1 MPDVPPWEAT
11 ILVVDD
17 TPAKLYILSSWLRR
31 AGYAV
36 VEASGGLEAL
46 QRIGELR
53 LDLVVL
59 DVRLP
64 DISGYEVCERIKS
77 DPATASIPVIQI
89 SGAAITA
96 ADRAI
101 GLHRG
106 ADGYLAEPIEPD
118 EFVATVKAALRYH
131 RARQRAERLAGRLRA
146 LTDLTL
152 AMNAAQTFDEL
163 LSTAVSGTSRILNR
177 HAGVVALAPDGRTR
191 RFTAGPPDGA
201 AALRTA
207 PPSALETLGRQ
218 ALGQQPGTELLTI
231 PHAYWSAVASDTP
244 ARRDITAVMSRTK
257 RDRPP
262 ILLGVE
268 PDPPLDEDEESMLR
282 QLGQAV
288 ALAVE
293 ALRAYAEE
301 HAIALT
307 LQRSLLPS
315 RVPQVPGLD
324 IAWRYQP
331 AVDNVEVG
339 GDFYEVLELD
349 GKVLFAVGDVQ
360 GHSLLAATVMAELR
374 HSLRAS
380 LIGKIELD
388 QSLALLNDVLR
399 RYHRRMTATV
409 CLMLLDPATGA
420 AQIANA
426 GHIPP
431 LLLDDDGQ
439 PAGGGGSDGAG
450 SDIGGGGVRTARYHD
465 RFGNLLLGVAD
476 EIYRIDHVTVPPGGA
491 VLMFTDG
498 LVEDRDKYLDD
509 SLEIARQAASRIG
522 DDVNEAADHLIAA
535 FGAREDDV
543 ALVIVRRHR

>member
-1 MPDVPPWEAT
+1 MSDTTPSAAT

-17 TPAKLYILSSWLRR
+17 TPTKLYILSSWLRR

-36 VEASGGLEAL
+36 VEATAGLEAL
-46 QRIGELR
+46 RRIAELHP
-53 LDLVVL
+53 DLVVL

-64 DISGYEVCERIKS
+64 DISGYEVCERIKN
-77 DPATASIPVIQI
+77 DPATSSIPVIQI

-96 ADRAI
+96 ADRAL

-118 EFVATVKAALRYH
+118 EFVATVEAALRYH
-131 RARQRAERLAGRLRA
+131 RARQRAERLAGRLGA

-163 LSTAVSGTSRILNR
+163 LSTAVSGTSRILGR
-177 HAGVVALAPDGRTR
+177 TAGVVALAPDGRTR
-191 RFTAGPPDGA
+191 RLTAVPPDGTVTV
-201 AALRTA
+201 RSS
-207 PPSALETLGRQ
+207 PPGALETLGGR
-218 ALGQQPGTELLTI
+218 ALGQKAGIEFLDVPYD
-231 PHAYWSAVASDTP
+231 YWTSVAPDTP
-244 ARRDITAVMSRTK
+244 SRRDIVAVVARTK

-262 ILLGVE
+262 ILLGLE
-268 PDPPLDEDEESMLR
+268 PEPELDQDELSIMR
-282 QLGQAV
+282 QIGQAV

-324 IAWRYQP
+324 IVWRYQP

-339 GDFYEVLELD
+339 GDFYEVLELGD
-349 GKVLFAVGDVQ
+349 QVLVAVGDVQ

-374 HSLRAS
+374 HALRAS
-380 LIGKIELD
+380 LIGKVELD
-388 QSLALLNDVLR
+388 QSLSLLNDVLR
-399 RYHRRMTATV
+399 RYHPRMTATV
-409 CLMLLDPATGA
+409 CLTLLDPATGE

-431 LLLDDDGQ
+431 LLLGGDG
-439 PAGGGGSDGAG
+439 
-450 SDIGGGGVRTARYHD
+450 TARYHEH
-465 RFGNLLLGVAD
+465 FGNLLLGVA
-476 EIYRIDHVTVPPGGA
+476 EEVYRIDRVVVPPGGS

-509 SLEIARQAASRIG
+509 SLEIARRTAEGIG
-522 DDVNEAADHLIAA
+522 DDMDEAAGRLIDT

-543 ALVIVRRHR
+543 ALVIVRRHRAPGGSQRSMSVTSSE

>member
-1 MPDVPPWEAT
+1 MSDTTPPRAT
-11 ILVVDD
+11 VLVVDD
-17 TPAKLYILSSWLRR
+17 TPTKRYILSSWLHR

-36 VEASGGLEAL
+36 VEATGGLEAL
-46 QRIGELR
+46 QRIGELHP
-53 LDLVVL
+53 DLVVL

-77 DPATASIPVIQI
+77 DPATSSIPVIQI
-89 SGAAITA
+89 SGAAVTA
-96 ADRAI
+96 ADRAL

-118 EFVATVKAALRYH
+118 EFVATVEAALRYH
-131 RARQRAERLAGRLRA
+131 RARQRAERLAARLGA

-163 LSTAVSGTSRILNR
+163 LSIAVSGTSRILDR
-177 HAGVVALAPDGRTR
+177 RTGVVALAPDGRTR
-191 RFTAGPPDGA
+191 RMTAMPPEGVPTG
-201 AALRTA
+201 RSA
-207 PPSALETLGRQ
+207 PSTALETLGER
-218 ALGQQPGTELLTI
+218 ALGQKAGTEIITV
-231 PHAYWSAVASDTP
+231 PHAYWKRVAPDTP
-244 ARRDITAVMSRTK
+244 SLGDIVAVLSRTK

-268 PDPPLDEDEESMLR
+268 PDPELDQDELSMLR

-339 GDFYEVLELD
+339 GDFYEVLRLD
-349 GKVLFAVGDVQ
+349 GRVLVAVGDVQ

-374 HSLRAS
+374 HALRAS
-380 LIGKIELD
+380 LIGKVELD

-399 RYHRRMTATV
+399 RYHPRMTATV
-409 CLMLLDPATGA
+409 CLMLLDPATGD

-431 LLLDDDGQ
+431 LLLDG
-439 PAGGGGSDGAG
+439 DGA
-450 SDIGGGGVRTARYHD
+450 ARYHE
-465 RFGNLLLGVAD
+465 RFGNLLLGVA
-476 EIYRIDHVTVPPGGA
+476 EEVYRIDRVSVPPGGS

-498 LVEDRDKYLDD
+498 LVEDRDKYLDE
-509 SLEIARQAASRIG
+509 SLEIARRTAEELSG
-522 DDVNEAADHLIAA
+522 DVDERAGRLIDA

-543 ALVIVRRHR
+543 ALVLVRRHR

>member
-1 MPDVPPWEAT
+1 MSDATPPEAT

-17 TPAKLYILSSWLRR
+17 TPTKLYILSSWLRR

-36 VEASGGLEAL
+36 VEATGGLEAL
-46 QRIGELR
+46 QRITELHP
-53 LDLVVL
+53 DLVVL

-77 DPATASIPVIQI
+77 DPATSSIPVIQI

-96 ADRAI
+96 ADRAL

-106 ADGYLAEPIEPD
+106 ADGYLAEPVEPD
-118 EFVATVKAALRYH
+118 EFVATVEAALRYH
-131 RARQRAERLAGRLRA
+131 RARQRAERLAARLGA

-163 LSTAVSGTSRILNR
+163 LSTAVSGTCRILGR
-177 HAGVVALAPDGRTR
+177 RAGVVALAPDGRTR
-191 RFTAGPPDGA
+191 RLTALPPDGTPTF
-201 AALRTA
+201 RTVQ
-207 PPSALETLGRQ
+207 PPVLQFLGER
-218 ALGQQPGTELLTI
+218 ALGQRAGTEFLII
-231 PHAYWSAVASDTP
+231 PHDYWSGIAPDTP
-244 ARRDITAVMSRTK
+244 SRQDITAVLSRTK

-262 ILLGVE
+262 VLLGVE
-268 PDPPLDEDEESMLR
+268 PDPELDEDELSMLR

-315 RVPQVPGLD
+315 RVPQVAGLD
-324 IAWRYQP
+324 IVWRYQP

-339 GDFYEVLELD
+339 GDFYEVLEL
-349 GKVLFAVGDVQ
+349 GEQVLVAVGDVQ

-374 HSLRAS
+374 HALRAS
-380 LIGKIELD
+380 LIGKVELD
-388 QSLALLNDVLR
+388 QSLSLLNDVLR
-399 RYHRRMTATV
+399 RYHPRMTATV
-409 CLMLLDPATGA
+409 CLTLLDPATGE

-431 LLLDDDGQ
+431 LLLDGDG
-439 PAGGGGSDGAG
+439 G
-450 SDIGGGGVRTARYHD
+450 ARYHE
-465 RFGNLLLGVAD
+465 RFGNLLLGVA
-476 EIYRIDHVTVPPGGA
+476 EEVYRIDRVVVPPGGA

-509 SLEIARQAASRIG
+509 SLEIARRAAEEIG
-522 DDVNEAADHLIAA
+522 DDMDEAAGRLIDT

-543 ALVIVRRHR
+543 ALVIVRRRPGDRPPLPAEG